1 MIPKTS
7 SRIHVSQIPS
17 TQIFALRM
25 DLTNSIKIMRST
37 RERLWLVRYTIPT
50 FHSTEKAP

>member
-7 SRIHVSQIPS
+7 SRIHVSQIPF